1 MPADNR
7 FRAAIAPIT
16 SIKVDMVEDSIMME
30 AGLTVHPH

>member
-7 FRAAIAPIT
+7 FRTAIALIT

-30 AGLTVHPH
+30 VALIVHPH

>member
-1 MPADNR
+1 MAADNR

-30 AGLTVHPH
+30 VALIVHPH